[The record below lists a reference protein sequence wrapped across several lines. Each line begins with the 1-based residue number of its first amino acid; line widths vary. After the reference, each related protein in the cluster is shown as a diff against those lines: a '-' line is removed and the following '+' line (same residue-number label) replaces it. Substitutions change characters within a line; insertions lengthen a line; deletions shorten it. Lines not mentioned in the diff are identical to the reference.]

1 MNLDFSR
8 RGDLSLQLT
17 APSGTTSPMTRK
29 RNFDNLLRIKNLTD
43 WVMTTLFHWGESPIG
58 QWELSIADLD
68 TRYPST
74 GKGRRIIIT
83 IVFLL
88 VLFGEAKDIPL
99 NCIPLV
105 PNCRGTV
112 TVL

>member
-1 MNLDFSR
+1 
-8 RGDLSLQLT
+8 
-17 APSGTTSPMTRK
+17 
-29 RNFDNLLRIKNLTD
+29 
-43 WVMTTLFHWGESPIG
+43 MTTLFHWGESPIG

-83 IVFLL
+83 IVFPL